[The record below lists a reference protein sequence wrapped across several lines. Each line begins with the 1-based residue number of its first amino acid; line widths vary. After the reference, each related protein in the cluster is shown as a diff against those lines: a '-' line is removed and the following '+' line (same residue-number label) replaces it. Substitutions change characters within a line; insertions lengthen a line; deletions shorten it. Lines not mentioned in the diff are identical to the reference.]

1 LRIKIANIISGKDQS
16 HTETQHPT
24 IFHELLESNLPP
36 HEKSIDRLGDEA
48 QLMIGAGLETTAWTL
63 TTISFHLINNPSIL
77 HKLRSEL
84 EAAIPD
90 LTARPDSR
98 FLEKLPYLSA
108 CIQEGIRLSYGVSS
122 RNPRISP
129 DKTTRYK
136 DFEIPAGTPVS
147 MTIVDVHHDENIYP
161 NSRAFIPERWLGNPE
176 TGNGAS
182 LNRYFV
188 AFGKGARSCL
198 GVKYVYLH
206 YCAMTET
213 VWMRGT

>member
-1 LRIKIANIISGKDQS
+1 
-16 HTETQHPT
+16 
-24 IFHELLESNLPP
+24 
-36 HEKSIDRLGDEA
+36 
-48 QLMIGAGLETTAWTL
+48 M
-63 TTISFHLINNPSIL
+63 
-77 HKLRSEL
+77 
-84 EAAIPD
+84 
-90 LTARPDSR
+90 
-98 FLEKLPYLSA
+98 
-108 CIQEGIRLSYGVSS
+108 SS